1 MITLLKTEPSSSSSW
16 TWPVDLSA
24 YDRAATLS
32 PEEYQALAER
42 VQRSDAGQ
50 ACYSVHMPPVLT
62 RLTRPLYDVLDL
74 TKAIAQVRREV
85 VHLLLREMYFRQQTL
100 WGWTQ
105 EDWIDLFNVQRPQ
118 KLAHRLSHY
127 RHQVYVIGYVLCNF
141 TDFSATGRNV
151 MRYPI
156 AKKVFGQEA
165 IDTAVERVKTV
176 MLAWGYSQT
185 RSDDYLLRIMC
196 ALFLANRSPRLEDLT
211 TDIIAQV
218 ARRDMALYEDE
229 YAVISRVLVH
239 LGMLNHPI
247 VPASSQKTSA
257 SPQQVPAVWAEWC
270 QRWHATS
277 TLAASTRGGIYS
289 RLLTVGRWL
298 AQAHPDVESPE
309 QWTRELALEFAAA
322 VDRLTVGAWAH
333 RSLPA
338 DIVSK
343 PMKPKAKVHH
353 FSSMRIFFRDLQEW
367 EWIPR
372 RFDPFRCLATPR
384 SIKALVGP
392 DPRII
397 ADDVWAKLL
406 WAGLNLTAEDLA
418 SRSTAPSR
426 PREHRYP
433 LAMVRAIVMVWLFC
447 GLRRNEIGRL
457 PVGCIRWQSRVGLL
471 PETDAAV
478 SNEAMCLL
486 DIPTNKT
493 GTAFTKPVDR
503 VVGEAIKEW
512 ERIRPTQPP
521 AVDAKTGELV
531 DYLFTYRGYR
541 VGLDYLNR
549 TVIPLLCYK
558 AGVPLQDARG
568 SITTHRA
575 RSTIASQ
582 LANAKDPMT
591 LLELQQW
598 LGHRSPEST
607 RHYVLVSPTKLA
619 KSYTDAGYFGRN
631 VRTIEVLID
640 QDAIKSGAA
649 AHGEPWRFFDLGH
662 GYCLYEFFEQCP
674 HRMACA
680 RCSFYRPKGST
691 RAQLL
696 EGKANLVHMLQEIP
710 LSEEERAAVEDGIE
724 AMENLCQ
731 QLADVPT
738 PAGPTPHQLFTAQ
751 QKIPTVIPVEKVHRR
766 R

>member
-1 MITLLKTEPSSSSSW
+1 
-16 TWPVDLSA
+16 
-24 YDRAATLS
+24 
-32 PEEYQALAER
+32 
-42 VQRSDAGQ
+42 
-50 ACYSVHMPPVLT
+50 MPPALT
-62 RLTRPLYDVLDL
+62 RLTRPLYDVLNL
-74 TKAIAQVRREV
+74 TRAIPQVRREV
-85 VHLLLREMYFRQQTL
+85 VHLFLREMYFRQKTI

-105 EDWIDLFNVQRPQ
+105 DDWIDLFNIQRPQ

-127 RHQVYVIGYVLCNF
+127 RHQVYVIGYVLCDF
-141 TDFSATGRNV
+141 IDFSATGRNV
-151 MRYPI
+151 VRYPI
-156 AKKVFGQEA
+156 AQKVFGQEA
-165 IDTAVERVKTV
+165 IDTAVERVKSV

-185 RSDDYLLRIMC
+185 RSDGYLVRVMC

-211 TDIIAQV
+211 TETIALV
-218 ARRDMALYEDE
+218 ARRDMPFYEDE
-229 YAVISRVLVH
+229 YVVISRVLVH
-239 LGMLNHPI
+239 LGIL
-247 VPASSQKTSA
+247 SQPVTPSNAQKATVA
-257 SPQQVPAVWAEWC
+257 PQQVPAVWAEWC
-270 QRWHATS
+270 QRWRETS
-277 TLAASTRGGIYS
+277 TLAPSTQQGIYS
-289 RLLTVGRWL
+289 RLLMVGRWL
-298 AQAHPDVESPE
+298 AKAHPEIESPE
-309 QWTRELALEFAAA
+309 QWTREVALEFVAA

-333 RSLPA
+333 RSLPP
-338 DIVSK
+338 DIVNK
-343 PMKPKAKVHH
+343 PMKPRAKMHH
-353 FSSMRIFFRDLQEW
+353 LSCMRIFFRDLQEW

-384 SIKALVGP
+384 SIRALVGP
-392 DPRII
+392 DPRVI

-406 WAGLNLTAEDLA
+406 WAGLNLTVEDIT

-457 PVGCIRWQSRVGLL
+457 RVGCIRWQSRAGLL
-471 PETDAAV
+471 PETDLAT
-478 SNEAMCLL
+478 SKEAICLL

-493 GTAFTKPVDR
+493 GTAFTKPVDGA
-503 VVGEAIKEW
+503 VGEAIMEW
-512 ERIRPTQPP
+512 ERIRPMQPP
-521 AVDAKTGELV
+521 AVDMKTGEWV

-549 TVIPLLCYK
+549 TIIPLLCYK

-607 RHYVLVSPTKLA
+607 RHYVMVSPTKLA

-649 AHGEPWRFFDLGH
+649 ANGEPWRFFDLGH
-662 GYCLYEFFEQCP
+662 GYCLYEFFDQCP

-680 RCSFYRPKGST
+680 RCSFYRPKAST
-691 RAQLL
+691 QAQLL

-710 LSEEERAAVEDGIE
+710 LSEEERAAVEGGIE
-724 AMENLCQ
+724 AMERLCQ

-738 PAGPTPHQLFTAQ
+738 PAGPTPKQLSTGNQEA
-751 QKIPTVIPVEKVHRR
+751 KTIIPLEKVRR
-766 R
+766 KR